1 MWFHLCLC
9 GFVCSSVSLFLC
21 FCASF
26 LQLATP
32 QTTCSLCGR
41 RETRCKWTP
50 SLCHSLISDK
60 KISIMGTAPNSM
72 KEQVLYLSWGN
83 LFLVLFFPRKLKCS
97 LVRKV
102 VLLKCSTSQKHPGLP
117 FKPGT
122 THSTETHH
130 FFFFFTFLPAPP
142 STFKVLKLTVTRFW
156 LQCCSSQNFSFI
168 HSFIILSETRIFCSG
183 FRLKAILSLD
193 PRIVLP
199 GF

>member
-60 KISIMGTAPNSM
+60 KILIMGTAPNSM

-130 FFFFFTFLPAPP
+130 FFSLSCPSINLQSLEAYSNTVLTSVLLISELFFHPFIYYSLWNEDI
-142 STFKVLKLTVTRFW
+142 LFW
-156 LQCCSSQNFSFI
+156 
-168 HSFIILSETRIFCSG
+168 
-183 FRLKAILSLD
+183 
-193 PRIVLP
+193 V
-199 GF
+199 